1 PGLAWI
7 KDHEGRYLY
16 VNEMAERAFGHTRD
30 VLQGKTDNDIFPPQ
44 TAAQFREN
52 DYEAL
57 HSINGVQIVETLK
70 HGDGVVHHSIVSK
83 FPIAGDVSPMVGG
96 IAIDITDRKRAE
108 ETVNSLLRISKLLNA
123 TLSIDELLDI
133 LVQEAMSLVGA
144 QSGLSG
150 LLTSRGMVS
159 SK

>member
-1 PGLAWI
+1 FFDPPMAIAMLVLSLIITLCAVLWWGAANVIEREESLKRSEERFSRFMEQLPGLAWI

-83 FPIAGDVSPMVGG
+83 FPIAGDVSPMVG
-96 IAIDITDRKRAE
+96 
-108 ETVNSLLRISKLLNA
+108 
-123 TLSIDELLDI
+123 
-133 LVQEAMSLVGA
+133 
-144 QSGLSG
+144 
-150 LLTSRGMVS
+150 
-159 SK
+159 